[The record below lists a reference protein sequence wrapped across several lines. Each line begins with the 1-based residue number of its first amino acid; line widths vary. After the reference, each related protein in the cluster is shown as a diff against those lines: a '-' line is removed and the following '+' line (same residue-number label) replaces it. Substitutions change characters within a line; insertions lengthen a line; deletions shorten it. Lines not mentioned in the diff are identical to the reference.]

1 MRHRVKSRTLGRPT
15 GHRISMLRNMTRS
28 LLQHGRIITTE
39 TRAKEL
45 SSFVDK
51 VITDAKKAHEATD
64 DIKKLTYKRRVFR
77 HFASQTSQK
86 DRRKRGMKGRRP
98 NREVAQEL
106 FDRIAPQY
114 CKGGELER
122 DSGYTRVLK
131 IYPPRKGDGA
141 PRALI
146 ELIGHQD

>member
-1 MRHRVKSRTLGRPT
+1 
-15 GHRISMLRNMTRS
+15 MLRNMTRS

-51 VITDAKKAHEATD
+51 VITDAKKAHEAAD
-64 DIKKLTYKRRVFR
+64 DVAKLNHKRKVFR
-77 HFASQTSQK
+77 HFASQTSQQ
-86 DRRKRGMKGRRP
+86 DRRKRGMKDRRP
-98 NREVAQEL
+98 HRDVAQEL

-114 CKGGELER
+114 CKGGEFER
-122 DSGYTRVLK
+122 ASGYTRVLK

-146 ELIGHQD
+146 ELIGYQD

>member
-15 GHRISMLRNMTRS
+15 GHRIAMLRNMAKS
-28 LLQHGRIITTE
+28 LLTHGRIVTTE

-51 VITDAKKAHEATD
+51 IINDAKKAHETED
-64 DIKKLTYKRRVFR
+64 SVKKLNYKRRVFR
-77 HFASQTSQK
+77 HFASQTSQA
-86 DRRKRGMKGRRP
+86 DRRKRGLKNRRP
-98 NREVAQEL
+98 HREIAQEL

-114 CKGGELER
+114 SKGGEHER
-122 DSGYTRVLK
+122 DSGFTRVLR

-141 PRALI
+141 SRALI
-146 ELIGHQD
+146 ELVGYED

>member
-1 MRHRVKSRTLGRPT
+1 MRHRVKSTTLGRPT
-15 GHRISMLRNMTRS
+15 AHRIAMLRNMTKS
-28 LLQHGRIITTE
+28 LLQHGRIVTTE

-51 VITDAKKAHEATD
+51 IITDAKKAHEAED
-64 DIKKLTYKRRVFR
+64 AVKKLNFKRKVFR
-77 HFASQTSQK
+77 HFSTQTSQA
-86 DRRKRGMKGRRP
+86 DRRKRGMKSQRP
-98 NREVAQEL
+98 HREVAQQL

-114 CKGGELER
+114 CKGGEHER

-141 PRALI
+141 SRALI
-146 ELIGHQD
+146 ELIGHED

>member
-28 LLQHGRIITTE
+28 LLQHGRIVTTE

-45 SSFVDK
+45 SSFVEK
-51 VITDAKKAHEATD
+51 IITDAKKAHEAESEVQ
-64 DIKKLTYKRRVFR
+64 KLNYKRRVFR
-77 HFASQTSQK
+77 HFTSQTSSA
-86 DRRKRGMKGRRP
+86 DRRKRGMKNRRP
-98 NREVAQEL
+98 HREVAQEL

-141 PRALI
+141 SRALI
-146 ELIGHQD
+146 ELVGHED

>member
-1 MRHRVKSRTLGRPT
+1 VRHRVKSRTLGRPT

-51 VITDAKKAHEATD
+51 VITDAKKAHEAAD
-64 DIKKLTYKRRVFR
+64 DVAKLNHKRKVFR
-77 HFASQTSQK
+77 HFASQTSQQ
-86 DRRKRGMKGRRP
+86 DRRKRGMKDRRP
-98 NREVAQEL
+98 HRDVAQEL

-114 CKGGELER
+114 CKGGEFER
-122 DSGYTRVLK
+122 ASGYTRVLK

-146 ELIGHQD
+146 ELIGYQD